1 MGRIFALADL
11 HGQGQLWD
19 QIKNFLKPEDILYF
33 LGDAIDRGP
42 DGYRIMKEMLSDKR
56 VIYIKGNH
64 ELMME
69 DALRELRDD
78 GFANECNYVWAMNG
92 NHQTFEAWEKNGRN
106 FSWIHVLHN
115 LLTEIDYVNK
125 NNVKIHLCH
134 AGYTIENKPENKY
147 DIMWNRKH
155 ILDNSIPRHNEM
167 VIHGHTP
174 ISYLVSEL
182 IDHHLT
188 FQEKEGYILYGNGTK
203 IDIDCGS
210 AFTKIITLLDLDTF
224 ETYIFKEE

>member
-1 MGRIFALADL
+1 MSIYACADL

-42 DGYRIMKEMLSDKR
+42 DGYRIMKELLLDKR

-69 DALRELRDD
+69 DALTELRDD
-78 GFANECNYVWAMNG
+78 GYENECNYVWAMNG
-92 NHQTFEAWEKNGRN
+92 NYPTFTAWEECGRH
-106 FSWIHVLHN
+106 FGWIYALHK
-115 LLTEIDYVNK
+115 LSTEETYVNK
-125 NNVKIHLCH
+125 NNITIHLCH
-134 AGYTIENKPENKY
+134 AGYTIENKPKDAY
-147 DIMWNRKH
+147 DIMWDRRHFLKK
-155 ILDNSIPRHNEM
+155 SIPRDNEI

-174 ISYLVSEL
+174 ISYLISEL
-182 IDHHLT
+182 KKYNLP
-188 FQEKEGYILYGNGTK
+188 FQEKDGYVLYGNNTK

-210 AFTKIITLLDLDTF
+210 AFTYKTILLNLDTF
-224 ETYIFKEE
+224 ETHLFKGE